1 MTRSFASR
9 KGSLFSKITTLN
21 LVLLWILVGSIKVS
35 TQGVGRGRN
44 RGRRIKEG
52 DGEGGRAKNEK
63 VVEKEV
69 EK

>member
-35 TQGVGRGRN
+35 TQGVGRGR
-44 RGRRIKEG
+44 RIKEG
-52 DGEGGRAKNEK
+52 DGEGGRAENEK